1 MTEAAATEPPT
12 AGTTR
17 VRKQGRDQDTRSLQ
31 STAARLVPRGRRH
44 RAQPRSPGEGGRH
57 SDHYMTSLQDKQTE
71 PIATVNLVELGKQ
84 AYQRQ
89 QINNGPSRSTFAT
102 GTEGLDTK
110 QVGGSTE
117 RRQMPRRGGSQ
128 QPGRPSSLS
137 S

>member
-1 MTEAAATEPPT
+1 MTKTLDHY
-12 AGTTR
+12 
-17 VRKQGRDQDTRSLQ
+17 K

-117 RRQMPRRGGSQ
+117 RWQMPRLGAARRLGGPVAFRAASIYVDFATAASGAR
-128 QPGRPSSLS
+128 QPVA
-137 S
+137 